1 MHLID
6 GMGHNDVFFFTKEM
20 YKLAEKFI
28 DKYCPINKNKEN
40 DFLDLD
46 KSFYYYHDDDD
57 LK

>member
-1 MHLID
+1 MC
-6 GMGHNDVFFFTKEM
+6 FFFTKEM